1 MVSFTPTFIY
11 FTEFLKIVNHMP
23 EIRCP
28 KCGITIN
35 LKKRK
40 EIDFKLIL
48 NALKSRERSFSELLR
63 MTGLPRKTLSLRLTE
78 LNKEG
83 VIFKDKLYHLN
94 KQNVIQFESK
104 LPKIRF
110 LENKRTIALLLFL
123 MITLSTTTGFVLAM
137 FSQPSRIEP
146 EPIGYVKTVIKVN
159 NVTDVYGWQVGLR
172 FNASNMKVISI
183 SPGSFLTKQG
193 FTYRMDDADPNYIE
207 TGTFFAFNLIPPE
220 NNILVIGQSLLKEE
234 SGVSGSGDLA
244 IVVFAYYEHYE
255 QPQLIFNESPQYTT
269 MLLKKNESEIPLSGN
284 MVTIDYFP

>member
-1 MVSFTPTFIY
+1 MDLILNTSKVILFGNVRHPWKNPASFLETYSIEFKTAFFDISFFTPTFIY

-94 KQNVIQFESK
+94 KQNAIQLESK

-137 FSQPSRIEP
+137 FSQPSRMEP
-146 EPIGYVKTVIKVN
+146 EPIGYVTTVIKVN
-159 NVTDVYGWQVGLR
+159 NVTDVYGWQIGLR

-183 SPGSFLTKQG
+183 SPGHF
-193 FTYRMDDADPNYIE
+193 
-207 TGTFFAFNLIPPE
+207 
-220 NNILVIGQSLLKEE
+220 
-234 SGVSGSGDLA
+234 
-244 IVVFAYYEHYE
+244 
-255 QPQLIFNESPQYTT
+255 
-269 MLLKKNESEIPLSGN
+269 
-284 MVTIDYFP
+284 

>member
-1 MVSFTPTFIY
+1 
-11 FTEFLKIVNHMP
+11 
-23 EIRCP
+23 
-28 KCGITIN
+28 
-35 LKKRK
+35 
-40 EIDFKLIL
+40 
-48 NALKSRERSFSELLR
+48 

-137 FSQPSRIEP
+137 FSQPSRTEP
-146 EPIGYVKTVIKVN
+146 EPIRCVTTVIKVN

-172 FNASNMKVISI
+172 FNTSNMKVISI

-193 FTYRMDDADPNYIE
+193 FNYRMDDADPNYIE

-234 SGVSGSGDLA
+234 SGASGSGDL
-244 IVVFAYYEHYE
+244 VV
-255 QPQLIFNESPQYTT
+255 
-269 MLLKKNESEIPLSGN
+269 
-284 MVTIDYFP
+284 VV